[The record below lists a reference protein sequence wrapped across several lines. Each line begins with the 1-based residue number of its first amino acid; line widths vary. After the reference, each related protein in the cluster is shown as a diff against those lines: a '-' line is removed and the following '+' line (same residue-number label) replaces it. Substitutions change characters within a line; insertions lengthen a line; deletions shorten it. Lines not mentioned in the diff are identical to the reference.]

1 MSGDVNDP
9 FAPFTGRRCPEGA
22 DEGRRHEG
30 QRVAPPLTCLP
41 ASSPRK
47 RGEESVPP
55 AAAPLLGFARL
66 LRRYGFAIA
75 PEQVCG
81 FMQAVTLLGP
91 RSMADIR
98 EAALATLAPP
108 PDRRDEFE
116 AHFQSHFYGNTSAVV
131 EGDSDEETRVKDDG
145 GADDERIE
153 AEQRQEGGELSS
165 AIEQLSS
172 RDFQHDDDRLTA
184 FRRRLSNALPARRSF
199 RTVRTHSRG
208 KLDLRRSLREIVSA
222 DGDVP
227 SPLLRRRQ
235 TVPRK
240 LLILIDVSGS
250 MKLHTSDYLKLA
262 HAAVQGADRA
272 EIFTF
277 GTRLTRIT
285 SALRIRDRE
294 QALARA
300 AAQVDDW
307 DGGTRMGPTLLAFLS
322 VPRFSAFARGAAV
335 IILSDAL
342 ERGDHAELET
352 AIRRLSARAFRL
364 SLATPLAGD
373 PRFQPATAALRA
385 ILPDLDDL
393 VDGSSVNSLTDFIL
407 SLARPAPRAATI
419 WKRVS

>member
-1 MSGDVNDP
+1 VS
-9 FAPFTGRRCPEGA
+9 ATA
-22 DEGRRHEG
+22 
-30 QRVAPPLTCLP
+30 LP
-41 ASSPRK
+41 R
-47 RGEESVPP
+47 
-55 AAAPLLGFARL
+55 AAAPLLGFGRL
-66 LRRYGFAIA
+66 LRRCGFPVA
-75 PEQVCG
+75 PEQVSG

-91 RSMADIR
+91 RSMADIH

-116 AHFQSHFYGNTSAVV
+116 AHFQSHFYGKTAAVV
-131 EGDSDEETRVKDDG
+131 EGEADEETRIKDDRG
-145 GADDERIE
+145 TSEEESEVA
-153 AEQRQEGGELSS
+153 RQEEGGDLSS
-165 AIEQLSS
+165 GAEQLSA
-172 RDFQHDDDRLTA
+172 RDFQRDGDGLAA
-184 FRRRLSNALPARRSF
+184 FRRKLATALPTRRSF

-240 LLILIDVSGS
+240 LLLLIDVSGS

-285 SALRIRDRE
+285 AALRIRDRD
-294 QALARA
+294 QALARVA
-300 AAQVDDW
+300 ALVDDW

-335 IILSDAL
+335 VILSDAL
-342 ERGDHAELET
+342 ERGAHAELEM
-352 AIRRLSARAFRL
+352 AMRRLSARAFRL

-385 ILPDLDDL
+385 ILPVLDDL
-393 VDGSSVNSLTDFIL
+393 VDGSSISGLTDFIL
-407 SLARPAPRAATI
+407 SLARPAPPAAAI

>member
-1 MSGDVNDP
+1 M
-9 FAPFTGRRCPEGA
+9 
-22 DEGRRHEG
+22 
-30 QRVAPPLTCLP
+30 P

-55 AAAPLLGFARL
+55 AATPFLGFGHL
-66 LRRYGFAIA
+66 LRRYGFIIA
-75 PEQVCG
+75 PEQVAG

-116 AHFQSHFYGNTSAVV
+116 AHFQSHFYGNTSALV
-131 EGDSDEETRVKDDG
+131 EGDSNEETRVKDDG

-153 AEQRQEGGELSS
+153 AEQRREGGELSS

-172 RDFQHDDDRLTA
+172 RAFQRDDDRLTF
-184 FRRRLSNALPARRSF
+184 FRRQLSSALPARRSF
-199 RTVRTHSRG
+199 RTVRTPSRG

-222 DGDVP
+222 DGDIP

-277 GTRLTRIT
+277 GTRLNRIT
-285 SALRIRDRE
+285 SALRIRDRD

-307 DGGTRMGPTLLAFLS
+307 DGGTRMGPTLRAFLS

-352 AIRRLSARAFRL
+352 AMRRLSARAFRL

-393 VDGSSVNSLTDFIL
+393 VDGSSLAGLTDFIL

>member
-1 MSGDVNDP
+1 MS
-9 FAPFTGRRCPEGA
+9 ATA
-22 DEGRRHEG
+22 
-30 QRVAPPLTCLP
+30 LP
-41 ASSPRK
+41 R
-47 RGEESVPP
+47 
-55 AAAPLLGFARL
+55 AAAPLLGFGRL
-66 LRRYGFAIA
+66 LRRYGFPVA
-75 PEQVCG
+75 PEQVSG

-116 AHFQSHFYGNTSAVV
+116 AHFQSHFYGNTAAVV
-131 EGDSDEETRVKDDG
+131 EGEADEETRIKDDG
-145 GADDERIE
+145 GTRDEE
-153 AEQRQEGGELSS
+153 SEVARQEEGGELSS
-165 AIEQLSS
+165 GAEQLSA
-172 RDFQHDDDRLTA
+172 RDFQRDGNGLAA
-184 FRRRLSNALPARRSF
+184 FRRKLSAALPARRSF
-199 RTVRTHSRG
+199 RTVRTHARG

-285 SALRIRDRE
+285 GALRIRDRD
-294 QALARA
+294 QALARVA
-300 AAQVDDW
+300 ALVDDW

-322 VPRFSAFARGAAV
+322 VPRFCAFARGAAIV
-335 IILSDAL
+335 ILSDAL
-342 ERGDHAELET
+342 ERGDHAELEM
-352 AIRRLSARAFRL
+352 AMRRLSARAFRL

-385 ILPDLDDL
+385 ILPVLDDL
-393 VDGSSVNSLTDFIL
+393 VDGSSISCLTDFIL
-407 SLARPAPRAATI
+407 SLARPAPAAAAI
-419 WKRVS
+419 WKRAS

>member
-1 MSGDVNDP
+1 MTREVISQGWQDRGGRHRMMRETSLPRAASP
-9 FAPFTGRRCPEGA
+9 F
-22 DEGRRHEG
+22 
-30 QRVAPPLTCLP
+30 
-41 ASSPRK
+41 
-47 RGEESVPP
+47 
-55 AAAPLLGFARL
+55 LGFARL

-75 PEQVCG
+75 PEQVSG

-116 AHFQSHFYGNTSAVV
+116 AHFQSHFYGNRSAVV
-131 EGDSDEETRVKDDG
+131 EGDADEETRIKDDG
-145 GADDERIE
+145 GASQEEIE
-153 AEQRQEGGELSS
+153 VISHQEGGELSS
-165 AIEQLSS
+165 GAEQLST
-172 RDFQHDDDRLTA
+172 RDFKRDDDNLAA
-184 FRRRLSNALPARRSF
+184 FRRRLASALPARRSF

-240 LLILIDVSGS
+240 LLLLIDVSGS
-250 MKLHTSDYLKLA
+250 MKLHTADYLKLA

-285 SALRIRDRE
+285 AALRIRDRD

-322 VPRFSAFARGAAV
+322 VPRFSSFARGAAIV
-335 IILSDAL
+335 ILSDAL
-342 ERGDHAELET
+342 ERGDHGELET
-352 AIRRLSARAFRL
+352 AMRRLSARAFRL

-373 PRFQPATAALRA
+373 PRFRPATAALRA
-385 ILPDLDDL
+385 ILPALDDL
-393 VDGSSVNSLTDFIL
+393 VDGSSLAGLTDFIL
-407 SLARPAPRAATI
+407 SLARPAPAAATI

>member
-1 MSGDVNDP
+1 VSRDLYNP
-9 FAPFTGRRCPEGA
+9 FSPFTGRRCPEGA
-22 DEGRRHEG
+22 DEG
-30 QRVAPPLTCLP
+30 QREPRASALPLICLP
-41 ASSPRK
+41 ASSPRE
-47 RGEESVPP
+47 RGEESLPR
-55 AAAPLLGFARL
+55 AAAPFLGFGRL
-66 LRRYGFAIA
+66 LRRYGFAVA
-75 PEQVCG
+75 PEQVTC

-91 RSMADIR
+91 RSMAGIR

-131 EGDSDEETRVKDDG
+131 EGDADEETRIKDDG
-145 GADDERIE
+145 GTDDERIE

-165 AIEQLSS
+165 ALEQLST
-172 RDFQHDDDRLTA
+172 RDFQRDDDGLTA
-184 FRRRLSNALPARRSF
+184 FRRKLSGALPARRSF

-208 KLDLRRSLREIVSA
+208 KLDLRRSLREIVRA

-240 LLILIDVSGS
+240 LLLLIDVSGS
-250 MKLHTSDYLKLA
+250 MKLHTADYLKLA
-262 HAAVQGADRA
+262 HAVVQSAGRA
-272 EIFTF
+272 EVFTF
-277 GTRLTRIT
+277 GTRLTRVT
-285 SALRIRDRE
+285 TALRIRDRD

-307 DGGTRMGPTLLAFLS
+307 DGGTRMGPALLAFLS

-335 IILSDAL
+335 LILSDAL
-342 ERGDHAELET
+342 ERGGHAELET
-352 AIRRLSARAFRL
+352 AMRRLSARAFRL

-373 PRFQPATAALRA
+373 PRFRPVTAALSA
-385 ILPDLDDL
+385 ILPVLDDL
-393 VDGSSVNSLTDFIL
+393 IDGSSLAGLTEFIL
-407 SLARPAPRAATI
+407 SLARIAPAAATI

>member
-1 MSGDVNDP
+1 M
-9 FAPFTGRRCPEGA
+9 
-22 DEGRRHEG
+22 RRH
-30 QRVAPPLTCLP
+30 
-41 ASSPRK
+41 
-47 RGEESVPP
+47 
-55 AAAPLLGFARL
+55 GFAV
-66 LRRYGFAIA
+66 A
-75 PEQVCG
+75 PEQVSG

-98 EAALATLAPP
+98 EAALAMLAPP
-108 PDRRDEFE
+108 PDRHGEFE
-116 AHFQSHFYGNTSAVV
+116 AHFQSHFYGNADAVV
-131 EGDSDEETRVKDDG
+131 EGEADEETRIKDDG
-145 GADDERIE
+145 GASQEEIE
-153 AEQRQEGGELSS
+153 VVSQQQGGELSS
-165 AIEQLSS
+165 GAEQLST
-172 RDFQHDDDRLTA
+172 RDFQRDDDGLGA
-184 FRRRLSNALPARRSF
+184 FRRKLASALPARRSF

-208 KLDLRRSLREIVSA
+208 KLDLRRSLREIVCA

-235 TVPRK
+235 AVPRK
-240 LLILIDVSGS
+240 LLILIDISGS

-285 SALRIRDRE
+285 AALRIRDRD

-322 VPRFSAFARGAAV
+322 VPRFSSFARGAAV
-335 IILSDAL
+335 VILSDAL

-352 AIRRLSARAFRL
+352 AMRRLSARAFRL

-373 PRFQPATAALRA
+373 PRFKPATAALSA
-385 ILPDLDDL
+385 ILPVLDDL
-393 VDGSSVNSLTDFIL
+393 IDGSSLRGLTDFIL
-407 SLARPAPRAATI
+407 SLARPAPAATAI

>member
-1 MSGDVNDP
+1 VSRDVNDP
-9 FAPFTGRRCPEGA
+9 FSPFPGS
-22 DEGRRHEG
+22 
-30 QRVAPPLTCLP
+30 LP
-41 ASSPRK
+41 R
-47 RGEESVPP
+47 
-55 AAAPLLGFARL
+55 AAAPLLGFGRL
-66 LRRYGFAIA
+66 LRRYGFAVA
-75 PEQVCG
+75 PEQVSG

-116 AHFQSHFYGNTSAVV
+116 AHFQSHFYGNTSAMV
-131 EGDSDEETRVKDDG
+131 EGDADEETRIKDDG
-145 GADDERIE
+145 GAGQEEIE

-165 AIEQLSS
+165 ALEQLST
-172 RDFQHDDDRLTA
+172 RDFRRDEDRLTA
-184 FRRRLSNALPARRSF
+184 FRRKLASALPARRSF

-240 LLILIDVSGS
+240 LLLLIDVSGS
-250 MKLHTSDYLKLA
+250 MKLHTADYLKLA

-285 SALRIRDRE
+285 TAMRIRDRD

-335 IILSDAL
+335 VILSDAL

-352 AIRRLSARAFRL
+352 AMRRLSARAFRL
-364 SLATPLAGD
+364 ALATPLAGD
-373 PRFQPATAALRA
+373 PRFRPATAALRA

-393 VDGSSVNSLTDFIL
+393 VDGSSLAGLTDFIL
-407 SLARPAPRAATI
+407 SLARPAPAAATI

>member
-1 MSGDVNDP
+1 MMRPESLPRATTP
-9 FAPFTGRRCPEGA
+9 F
-22 DEGRRHEG
+22 
-30 QRVAPPLTCLP
+30 
-41 ASSPRK
+41 
-47 RGEESVPP
+47 
-55 AAAPLLGFARL
+55 LGFGRL
-66 LRRYGFAIA
+66 LRRYGFPVA
-75 PEQVCG
+75 PEQVSG

-116 AHFQSHFYGNTSAVV
+116 AHFRSHFYGNAAALV
-131 EGDSDEETRVKDDG
+131 EGDADEEARIKDDG
-145 GADDERIE
+145 KTSKQEIE
-153 AEQRQEGGELSS
+153 VVRQEEGGELSS
-165 AIEQLSS
+165 ASEQLSVREFQ
-172 RDFQHDDDRLTA
+172 RDRDGLAA
-184 FRRRLSNALPARRSF
+184 FRRKLATALPARRSF
-199 RTVRTHSRG
+199 RTVRTHARG

-222 DGDVP
+222 DGDIP

-250 MKLHTSDYLKLA
+250 MKHYTSDYLKLA

-272 EIFTF
+272 EVFTF

-285 SALRIRDRE
+285 SALRIRDRD

-322 VPRFSAFARGAAV
+322 VPRFSAFARGAAIV
-335 IILSDAL
+335 ILSDAL
-342 ERGDHAELET
+342 ERGDHAELEM
-352 AIRRLSARAFRL
+352 AMRRLSARAFRL

-385 ILPDLDDL
+385 ILPMLDDL
-393 VDGSSVNSLTDFIL
+393 VDGSSIAGLTDFIL
-407 SLARPAPRAATI
+407 SLARPAPVAAAI

>member
-1 MSGDVNDP
+1 MPSSA
-9 FAPFTGRRCPEGA
+9 APF
-22 DEGRRHEG
+22 
-30 QRVAPPLTCLP
+30 
-41 ASSPRK
+41 
-47 RGEESVPP
+47 
-55 AAAPLLGFARL
+55 LGFGRL

-75 PEQVCG
+75 PEQVSS

-116 AHFQSHFYGNTSAVV
+116 VHFQSHFYDNTSAVV
-131 EGDSDEETRVKDDG
+131 EGDADEETRIKDDG

-165 AIEQLSS
+165 ALEQLSR
-172 RDFQHDDDRLTA
+172 RDFQRDGDRLTV
-184 FRRRLSNALPARRSF
+184 FRHHLSSALPARRSF

-262 HAAVQGADRA
+262 HAVVQGADRA

-285 SALRIRDRE
+285 TALRVRDQD

-322 VPRFSAFARGAAV
+322 VPRFSAFARGAAIV
-335 IILSDAL
+335 ILSDAL

-352 AIRRLSARAFRL
+352 AMRRLSARAFRL

-385 ILPDLDDL
+385 ILPMLDDL

-407 SLARPAPRAATI
+407 SLARPAPAAATI

>member
-1 MSGDVNDP
+1 MMRQGTLPLAS
-9 FAPFTGRRCPEGA
+9 APFL
-22 DEGRRHEG
+22 D
-30 QRVAPPLTCLP
+30 
-41 ASSPRK
+41 
-47 RGEESVPP
+47 
-55 AAAPLLGFARL
+55 FARL
-66 LRRYGFAIA
+66 LRRHAFAVA
-75 PEQVCG
+75 PEQVCS

-108 PDRRDEFE
+108 PDRRGEFE
-116 AHFQSHFYGNTSAVV
+116 AHFRDHFHGDGQPSV
-131 EGDSDEETRVKDDG
+131 EGEEDEETRIKDDG
-145 GADDERIE
+145 GTREKE
-153 AEQRQEGGELSS
+153 SETMRQEKGGELSS

-172 RDFQHDDDRLTA
+172 RDFLRDDDGLGP
-184 FRRRLSNALPARRSF
+184 FRRKLASALPARRSF

-222 DGDVP
+222 DGDIP
-227 SPLLRRRQ
+227 SPQLRRRQ
-235 TVPRK
+235 TVARK

-250 MKLHTSDYLKLA
+250 MKLHTADYLKLA

-285 SALRIRDRE
+285 SALRIRDRD

-300 AAQVDDW
+300 AALVDDW

-342 ERGDHAELET
+342 ERGDHADLET
-352 AIRRLSARAFRL
+352 AMRRLSARAFRL

-373 PRFQPATAALRA
+373 PRFLPATAALRA

-393 VDGSSVNSLTDFIL
+393 IDGSSLGSLTDFVL
-407 SLARPAPRAATI
+407 SLARPAPAASAI

>member
-1 MSGDVNDP
+1 MMRETS
-9 FAPFTGRRCPEGA
+9 
-22 DEGRRHEG
+22 
-30 QRVAPPLTCLP
+30 LP
-41 ASSPRK
+41 R
-47 RGEESVPP
+47 
-55 AAAPLLGFARL
+55 AAAPLLGFGRL
-66 LRRYGFAIA
+66 LRRFGFAVA
-75 PEQVCG
+75 PEQISS

-91 RSMADIR
+91 RSMGDIR

-108 PDRRDEFE
+108 PDRREEFE
-116 AHFQSHFYGNTSAVV
+116 THFQSYFYGSTSAVV
-131 EGDSDEETRVKDDG
+131 EGDPDEETRVKDDG
-145 GADDERIE
+145 GADDERME
-153 AEQRQEGGELSS
+153 AEQSQEGGELSS
-165 AIEQLSS
+165 AREQLSV
-172 RDFQHDDDRLTA
+172 RNFQRDDDRLAA
-184 FRRRLSNALPARRSF
+184 FRRGLSSLLPARRSF
-199 RTVRTHSRG
+199 RTVSTHSRG

-240 LLILIDVSGS
+240 LLLLIDISGS
-250 MKLHTSDYLKLA
+250 MKLHTADYLKLA

-285 SALRIRDRE
+285 SALRLRDRD

-322 VPRFSAFARGAAV
+322 VPRFSSFARGAAV
-335 IILSDAL
+335 VILSDAL
-342 ERGDHAELET
+342 ERGDHGELEM
-352 AIRRLSARAFRL
+352 AIRRMSARAFRI

-373 PRFQPATAALRA
+373 PRFRPETAALRA

-393 VDGSSVNSLTDFIL
+393 VDGSSLAGLTDFIL
-407 SLARPAPRAATI
+407 SLARPAPAAATI

>member
-1 MSGDVNDP
+1 MPRAAQP
-9 FAPFTGRRCPEGA
+9 F
-22 DEGRRHEG
+22 
-30 QRVAPPLTCLP
+30 
-41 ASSPRK
+41 
-47 RGEESVPP
+47 
-55 AAAPLLGFARL
+55 LGFACL

-75 PEQVCG
+75 PEQITG

-91 RSMADIR
+91 RSMNDIR

-108 PDRRDEFE
+108 PDRHTEFE
-116 AHFQSHFYGNTSAVV
+116 AHFQSYFYGNTSIRTEA
-131 EGDSDEETRVKDDG
+131 EADEETRVKDDG

-153 AEQRQEGGELSS
+153 AEQTREGGELSS
-165 AIEQLSS
+165 ALEQLSS
-172 RDFQHDDDRLTA
+172 RDFQREDDRLTA
-184 FRRRLSNALPARRSF
+184 FRRQLSSALPARRSF

-227 SPLLRRRQ
+227 FPLLRRRQ

-250 MKLHTSDYLKLA
+250 MKLHTADYLKLT

-285 SALRIRDRE
+285 SALRLRDRD
-294 QALARA
+294 QALARVA
-300 AAQVDDW
+300 GQVDDW

-322 VPRFSAFARGAAV
+322 VPRFSSFARGAAV
-335 IILSDAL
+335 VILSDAL
-342 ERGDHAELET
+342 ERGGHAELET
-352 AIRRLSARAFRL
+352 AMRRLSARAFRL

-373 PRFQPATAALRA
+373 PRFRPATAALSA
-385 ILPDLDDL
+385 ILPSLDDL
-393 VDGSSVNSLTDFIL
+393 IDGSSVGSLTDFIL
-407 SLARPAPRAATI
+407 SLARPAPRAAAI

>member
-1 MSGDVNDP
+1 VST
-9 FAPFTGRRCPEGA
+9 AP
-22 DEGRRHEG
+22 
-30 QRVAPPLTCLP
+30 LP
-41 ASSPRK
+41 ALPR
-47 RGEESVPP
+47 
-55 AAAPLLGFARL
+55 AAAPLLGFGRL
-66 LRRYGFAIA
+66 LRRYGFAVA
-75 PEQVCG
+75 PEQVAG

-91 RSMADIR
+91 RSMVDIR

-116 AHFQSHFYGNTSAVV
+116 AHFRSHFCGNAAAVV
-131 EGDSDEETRVKDDG
+131 EGDADEETRINDDG
-145 GADDERIE
+145 GTSEEEVKVIS
-153 AEQRQEGGELSS
+153 QQEGGELSS
-165 AIEQLSS
+165 GAEQLST
-172 RDFQHDDDRLTA
+172 RDFQRDDDGLTA
-184 FRRRLSNALPARRSF
+184 FRRKLASALPTRRSF

-222 DGDVP
+222 DGDIP

-240 LLILIDVSGS
+240 LLLLIDVSGS

-262 HAAVQGADRA
+262 HAVVQGADRA

-285 SALRIRDRE
+285 PALRIRDRD
-294 QALARA
+294 QALARVA
-300 AAQVDDW
+300 VQVDDW

-322 VPRFSAFARGAAV
+322 VPRFSSFARGAAV

-352 AIRRLSARAFRL
+352 AMRRLSARAFRL

-373 PRFQPATAALRA
+373 PRFRPATAALRA
-385 ILPDLDDL
+385 ILPVLDDL
-393 VDGSSVNSLTDFIL
+393 VDGSSLGGLTDFIL
-407 SLARPAPRAATI
+407 SLARSAPAAEAI